1 MRRGSMAL
9 KAKHS
14 NWLYKLS
21 KNGQEV
27 GTKGKILGHVGVL
40 ESMDRTSS
48 RLPRSFKVEIY
59 MYK

>member
-1 MRRGSMAL
+1 MAL